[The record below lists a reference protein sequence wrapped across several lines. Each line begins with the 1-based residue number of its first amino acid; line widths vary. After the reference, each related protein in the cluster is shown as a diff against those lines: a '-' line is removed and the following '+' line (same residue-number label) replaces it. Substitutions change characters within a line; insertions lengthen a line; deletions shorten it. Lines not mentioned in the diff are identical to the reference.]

1 MAQFDLT
8 AATRT
13 EKGKSYR
20 KQLMNRGWVP
30 GVVYGKKME
39 SLPVEL
45 EWRTFHDVMNSGG
58 RNAIINIKVENAG
71 DYQVM
76 VKDMQ
81 FDAIKQFLMHVD
93 FQQISMS
100 DAIEVN
106 IPINVDGEIEEGVLQ
121 IILRELNISC
131 LPGNIPGGINV
142 DVSKLN
148 VGDTLTVS
156 DLEIPEGVEV
166 LDDLEATILTISSET
181 VAAEPEEAEEGEEEG
196 EEGPAEGEQESAE

>member
-8 AATRT
+8 AAART

-30 GVVYGKKME
+30 GVVYGQKME

-45 EWRTFHDVMNSGG
+45 EWRSFHDVMNSGG

-81 FDAIKQFLMHVD
+81 FDAIKKFLMHVD

-106 IPINVDGEIEEGVLQ
+106 IPINVDGEIEEGILQ

-131 LPGNIPGGINV
+131 LPGNIPEGINV
-142 DVSKLN
+142 DVSKLH
-148 VGDTLTVS
+148 VGDTLSVN

-166 LDDLEATILTISSET
+166 IDDPEATILTVSSET
-181 VAAEPEEAEEGEEEG
+181 VAEPEDEEEGEEE
-196 EEGPAEGEQESAE
+196 EPVEGEAESAE

>member
-8 AATRT
+8 AAART

-30 GVVYGKKME
+30 GVVYGQKME

-45 EWRTFHDVMNSGG
+45 EWRAFHDVMNSGG

-71 DYQVM
+71 GYQVM

-81 FDAIKQFLMHVD
+81 FDAIKKFLMHVD

-131 LPGNIPGGINV
+131 LPGNIPDGINV
-142 DVSKLN
+142 DVSKLH
-148 VGDTLTVS
+148 VGDTLSVN

-166 LDDLEATILTISSET
+166 IDDPEATILTVSSET
-181 VAAEPEEAEEGEEEG
+181 VAEPEDEEEGEEE
-196 EEGPAEGEQESAE
+196 EPAEGEAESAE

>member
-1 MAQFDLT
+1 MAQFDLK
-8 AATRT
+8 AAART

-81 FDAIKQFLMHVD
+81 FDAIKKFLMHVD

-106 IPINVDGEIEEGVLQ
+106 IPINVDGEIEEGILQ

-131 LPGNIPGGINV
+131 LPGNIPEGINV
-142 DVSKLN
+142 DVSKLH
-148 VGDTLTVS
+148 VGDTLSVN

-166 LDDLEATILTISSET
+166 IDDPEATILTVSSET
-181 VAAEPEEAEEGEEEG
+181 VAEPEDEEEGEEE
-196 EEGPAEGEQESAE
+196 EPAEGEAESAE